1 MNEDMTAHL
10 SIWTLVLDA
19 GIVVQLVLVL
29 LLLLSFLSW
38 AIIFNK
44 WRIFRAAKADDAAFT
59 ALFWGGGDMEQVLAQ
74 SKDVQQSPQSQVFQH
89 GFREYL
95 RLKQVAQQAAQQTT
109 ENQAA
114 PTAASSMLSVRHAI
128 DQAWST
134 QMNHFSQHL
143 SFLATVGATAPFI
156 GLFGTVWG
164 IIDAFQNIGIT
175 QNTSLATVAPGIAEA
190 LVATAFGLL
199 AAIPAVIAYNM
210 FSGNMKMINQQ
221 LDTFATE
228 FINVLS
234 RHIRK

>member
-1 MNEDMTAHL
+1 MNETTHSL

-29 LLLLSFLSW
+29 LLMLSLFSW

-44 WRIFRAAKADDAAFT
+44 WRVLRQATRQDAQFSDF
-59 ALFWGGGDMEQVLAQ
+59 FWGGSDMEQVVAKAKAL
-74 SKDVQQSPQSQVFQH
+74 KHSPQAAVFHH

-95 RLKQVAQQAAQQTT
+95 RLRQNQAQQAD
-109 ENQAA
+109 A
-114 PTAASSMLSVRHAI
+114 PVAASGMLSVRHAV
-128 DQAWST
+128 DAAWSA
-134 QMNHFSQHL
+134 QMDKHGTGL
-143 SFLATVGATAPFI
+143 SFLATVGSTAPFI

-199 AAIPAVIAYNM
+199 AAIPAVIAYNAFGGKM
-210 FSGNMKMINQQ
+210 KALNNQLDSFSG
-221 LDTFATE
+221 E
-228 FINVLS
+228 FMNILS